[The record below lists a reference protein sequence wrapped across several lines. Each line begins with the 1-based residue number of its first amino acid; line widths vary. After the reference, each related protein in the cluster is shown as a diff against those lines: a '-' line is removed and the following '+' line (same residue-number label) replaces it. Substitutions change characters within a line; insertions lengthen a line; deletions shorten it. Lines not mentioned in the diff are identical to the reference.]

1 MKEAKWIT
9 ISSLTL
15 SIIMLL
21 VSVYLYVCDHSSYLT
36 NLSINILSG
45 FIAGTI
51 TSLFTYF
58 IMKKKEMTNL
68 YNNISLHLKHI
79 TKYYPY
85 LSLRDKINFFK
96 SFYDLDLPNIN
107 IEYVQ
112 IAFLINNNSTKKK
125 LYDNVISKINLI
137 ESEIQEIA
145 IDIYDRGN
153 CIYKDKYAKKN
164 IEILI
169 DDFEKKVYNVEQ
181 VDIRNVNKFY
191 HDKLIPEILKE
202 LSEDGETYKICF
214 GKNRSRDTKNK

>member
-112 IAFLINNNSTKKK
+112 IAFLINNNSTKKS
-125 LYDNVISKINLI
+125 YMIM
-137 ESEIQEIA
+137 
-145 IDIYDRGN
+145 
-153 CIYKDKYAKKN
+153 
-164 IEILI
+164 
-169 DDFEKKVYNVEQ
+169 
-181 VDIRNVNKFY
+181 
-191 HDKLIPEILKE
+191 
-202 LSEDGETYKICF
+202 
-214 GKNRSRDTKNK
+214 